1 MDVEG
6 AEFPFPGACKA
17 RDDLAEDVKNL
28 LIHRKLSIR
37 NILRGH

>member
-17 RDDLAEDVKNL
+17 RDDLVEDVKNL
-28 LIHRKLSIR
+28 PNPPQAEHQK
-37 NILRGH
+37 HP